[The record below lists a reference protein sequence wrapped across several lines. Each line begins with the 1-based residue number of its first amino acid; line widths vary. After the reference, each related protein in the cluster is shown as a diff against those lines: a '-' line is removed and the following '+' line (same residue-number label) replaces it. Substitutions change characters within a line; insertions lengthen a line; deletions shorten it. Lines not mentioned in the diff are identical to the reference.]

1 MKDAASPLGSR
12 RWPAQTHTGCVW
24 LPQLQLRA
32 EILRHPAWDGRPV
45 VMSGGPR
52 ERKTVQLCSPEAE
65 LAGLRPG
72 LPLREVLPLCPD
84 AIVLQPDPVRT
95 AAVLEDVLRQLQLVT
110 PRVEMSR
117 PLWVSPGK
125 RAALG
130 VFAGQ
135 EMAFLDLRGS
145 EQVYEHSFDALEQ
158 AIHAAV
164 PWLLQPRLGLAGG
177 KFAAAVAAQTASPRS
192 RQVVP
197 AVETAAFLDPL
208 SIRFLPFA
216 SEAIERLELLGM
228 HTIGQLGALP
238 FSAVQ
243 AQFGRAGAQSWRLAH
258 GQDGEPIA
266 AESYVPTV
274 RAALRCDDPPSS
286 VEAILAALDQLLSR
300 AFSQPAMRGCS
311 ARQVRLRA
319 LLADGSSW
327 ERSFTFKEPLSGKD
341 AMRRTLW
348 GKLKA
353 ANTLPPAPVEELY
366 LELLGRGPETAR
378 QLPLFGHRLR
388 QRRDLAQAAQQLA
401 ARYGHMPLYR
411 PVEVE
416 PWSRIPEQRWALTPF
431 DP

>member
-84 AIVLQPDPVRT
+84 ALVLQPDPVRT

-177 KFAAAVAAQTASPRS
+177 KFAAAVAAQPRAPGAGRWFRPWRRRRSWIRCPYASCRLPAKPSNGWSCLACIPSASLGHSPSLQSRPNSAAPERSPGGWPTARTASPSRPSLTFQRS
-192 RQVVP
+192 EPRC
-197 AVETAAFLDPL
+197 AAT
-208 SIRFLPFA
+208 IHRAA
-216 SEAIERLELLGM
+216 SRPSWQRWISSYREPSASRPCADARPDRSGCERCWPTG
-228 HTIGQLGALP
+228 
-238 FSAVQ
+238 
-243 AQFGRAGAQSWRLAH
+243 AH
-258 GQDGEPIA
+258 GSDRSPSKSRSPAKTPCGG
-266 AESYVPTV
+266 
-274 RAALRCDDPPSS
+274 RCGAS
-286 VEAILAALDQLLSR
+286 
-300 AFSQPAMRGCS
+300 
-311 ARQVRLRA
+311 
-319 LLADGSSW
+319 
-327 ERSFTFKEPLSGKD
+327 
-341 AMRRTLW
+341 
-348 GKLKA
+348 
-353 ANTLPPAPVEELY
+353 
-366 LELLGRGPETAR
+366 
-378 QLPLFGHRLR
+378 
-388 QRRDLAQAAQQLA
+388 
-401 ARYGHMPLYR
+401 
-411 PVEVE
+411 
-416 PWSRIPEQRWALTPF
+416 
-431 DP
+431 